1 MRNRALGPYLCLRP
15 ELASSLQLYLP
26 LNSSNPKNVHGP
38 IWLSLDDSWRAAT
51 GKMFFGIFA
60 LSSLAAGASS
70 AQTMFMDLSRTP
82 DAREERETVGQH
94 RWEGD
99 IQAGPPFSIPAAS
112 KDDK

>member
-1 MRNRALGPYLCLRP
+1 MRYIALVIPLLAVAVVVGQSVSDRNWRP
-15 ELASSLQLYLP
+15 ASFRLYLP

-60 LSSLAAGASS
+60 LSSLAVGASS

-82 DAREERETVGQH
+82 DAREERETV
-94 RWEGD
+94 E
-99 IQAGPPFSIPAAS
+99 AAPVGG
-112 KDDK
+112 